1 MKKLCLAAGCAL
13 SLLACETPQKG
24 FELTGQINQ
33 LDSGKMVLMRHMNGS
48 FERVD
53 STQILQGAFQ
63 MAFEVEEPEL
73 AYLLIE
79 GKNNWMPVF
88 LEPSDIRFE
97 AHIDSLASPSV
108 MGSKS
113 DDQLKAFEKE
123 SASFNERLKQIYAAY
138 GEAEQAGDTVA
149 VAKLEADFT
158 ATMEE
163 KNAFTANYIKNN
175 AQSHV
180 GAYLAYINLPYEL
193 ESDGIDS
200 VIALFDATMIP
211 TKYVQLLQERADKLR
226 SLAIGGEA
234 PDFSQATPEGDS
246 LRLSSLRGQYVLIDF
261 WASWCGPCR
270 DENPNVVRM
279 YQAYKDKGFEILGVS
294 LDTKRDRWLKA
305 ISDDGLQWPQ
315 VSDLN
320 GWENTVGQLYAVNA
334 IPHTVLLDKEGKII
348 AKNLRGESLEAKLQ
362 ELLP

>member
-24 FELTGQINQ
+24 FELKGQIAQ
-33 LDSGKMVLMRHMNGS
+33 LDSGKVVLMRQQNGA

-53 STQILQGAFQ
+53 STQIQQGAFQ
-63 MAFEVEEPEL
+63 FAFEAQEPEL
-73 AYLLIE
+73 VYLLVE

-88 LEPSDIRFE
+88 LEASNIQFE
-97 AHIDSLASPSV
+97 AHIDSLASPRIS
-108 MGSKS
+108 GSAS
-113 DDQLKAFEKE
+113 NDQLKAFEKE
-123 SASFNERLKQIYAAY
+123 SASFNERLKKIYAEY
-138 GEAEQAGDTVA
+138 GEAEEAGDTVA
-149 VAKLEADFT
+149 VEKLEADFT
-158 ATMEE
+158 ATMDE

-175 AQSHV
+175 SQSHV
-180 GAYLAYINLPYEL
+180 GAYLAYTNLPYEL
-193 ESDGIDS
+193 EAEGIDS
-200 VIALFDATMIP
+200 VIALFDAQVAA
-211 TKYVQLLQERADKLR
+211 TKYIQLLQQRADKLR
-226 SLAIGGEA
+226 SLAIGGTA

-246 LRLSSLRGQYVLIDF
+246 LSLSSLRGQYVLIDF

-294 LDTKRDRWLKA
+294 LDTKKDRWLKA

-320 GWENTVGQLYAVNA
+320 GWENAVGQLYAVNA

-348 AKNLRGESLEAKLQ
+348 AKNLRGETLEAKLK